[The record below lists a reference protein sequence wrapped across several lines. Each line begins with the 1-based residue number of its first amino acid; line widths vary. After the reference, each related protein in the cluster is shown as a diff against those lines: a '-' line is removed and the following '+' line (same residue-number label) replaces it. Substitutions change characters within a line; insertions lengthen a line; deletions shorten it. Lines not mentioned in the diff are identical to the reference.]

1 MGAELSSP
9 GPTLESVL
17 EGVGPD
23 MRGKLSTHLESMSS
37 RNLRFRHVAI
47 WRDPFLGGTI
57 DHHTVV
63 YEYLDGRRL
72 MSLKLDWGRDG
83 LHFHD
88 SPEDPCPNGDVLERK
103 WCARLTPVEVL
114 LHWDDVKERN
124 YELSRWNCQHF
135 SRYMYDKAD
144 EGGVDMVKP
153 S

>member
-1 MGAELSSP
+1 
-9 GPTLESVL
+9 
-17 EGVGPD
+17 
-23 MRGKLSTHLESMSS
+23 MRGKLPPRLVGRLPKLEMSAPRHLDFMAEK
-37 RNLRFRHVAI
+37 NLRPLGKTLKGLKDRFRHVAI

-103 WCARLTPVEVL
+103 WCARLTPAEVRGPES
-114 LHWDDVKERN
+114 DF
-124 YELSRWNCQHF
+124 QIF
-135 SRYMYDKAD
+135 
-144 EGGVDMVKP
+144 
-153 S
+153 